1 MSMKRLDEL
10 PPMFERDESM
20 PLIEQVR
27 EVAGKLVASDD
38 EPLDFYDAALA
49 LGCSEAEADD
59 LDQRLTIRIM
69 RSRGAI

>member
-1 MSMKRLDEL
+1 MKRLDEL
-10 PPMFERDESM
+10 PPMIERDESM

-59 LDQRLTIRIM
+59 LDQLLTIRIM